1 MAYITLEELK
11 EILPGILDQWID
23 EDDEGWEWIFQEIEQ
38 KCHVG
43 KRCKGKKWKKKIEDY
58 ISALKED
65 ICDLNDWHSELNKKY
80 DELRKQISTLDCKI
94 TAAFIDARAA
104 KFAAQTA
111 KQRTEVDYS
120 KYSQKD
126 NKCASCKYKN
136 KMPFDQPCV
145 DCYYNRGIALKI
157 DGSVNNNNNKWE
169 AEEIPTVE
177 KMCKT
182 CKYNNGNNNRPNF
195 NEPPCN
201 ECNHNDKWEAKE
213 NE

>member
-23 EDDEGWEWIFQEIEQ
+23 EDDKGWEWIFQEIEQ

-94 TAAFIDARAA
+94 TAASIDARAA

-120 KYSQKD
+120 KYSSK
-126 NKCASCKYKN
+126 S
-136 KMPFDQPCV
+136 
-145 DCYYNRGIALKI
+145 
-157 DGSVNNNNNKWE
+157 DG
-169 AEEIPTVE
+169 E

-182 CKYNNGNNNRPNF
+182 CKYYVGDPNHLLLSKF
-195 NEPPCN
+195 DAPPCN
-201 ECNHNDKWEAKE
+201 SCNHNNNWEAKD